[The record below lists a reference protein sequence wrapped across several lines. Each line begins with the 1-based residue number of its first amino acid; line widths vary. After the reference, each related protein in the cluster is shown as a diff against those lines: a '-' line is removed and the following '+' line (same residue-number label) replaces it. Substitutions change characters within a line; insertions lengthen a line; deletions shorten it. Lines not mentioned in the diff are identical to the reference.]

1 MPKFEAIIVMR
12 VSQHVT
18 FEAANMDE
26 AKRDALAAEL
36 WDWDTFKSKPLDD
49 LNTEFSMQNVERVN
63 SKQTDKE

>member
-36 WDWDTFKSKPLDD
+36 WDWD
-49 LNTEFSMQNVERVN
+49 
-63 SKQTDKE
+63 

>member
-26 AKRDALAAEL
+26 AKRDALAPEL
-36 WDWDTFKSKPLDD
+36 WDWDKPLDD
-49 LNTEFSMQNVERVN
+49 LNTEFFIDNVERIK